1 MKGGVHV
8 SLGAVQDPDHTFPR
22 RERGR
27 CLRKEAMA
35 GWGGSLGEQNRTHT
49 SRKLTLAETKVRF

>member
-35 GWGGSLGEQNRTHT
+35 GWGGAWESKTGHT
-49 SRKLTLAETKVRF
+49 PVGS